1 MIGGISNCIKRFTG
15 RNGQIEVAFLNI
27 ADFKASNSYQYSSNR
42 INIKSVKKL
51 SLSLILMFALV
62 TVFAQD
68 STSRLYS
75 KSEKKEARRQKVSA
89 MIRQSE
95 EGVLVYHK
103 QSIFGAQARTN
114 GYGFFYEMGRMKTN
128 RKTNIY
134 RLDFTEIKHQKE
146 NKVQTSN
153 GFIFFGNPFIFG
165 KINNFYQL
173 TLAFGQQHMLGQ
185 KGNKNG
191 VAVSAV
197 YNGGLSLGLLRPYYL
212 EVIDPLDGKSKD
224 IKYSVADSALFLGP
238 SIVGSSGIGKGW
250 GEIKVKPGL
259 FAKTALRFDYGR
271 FNESVQALEIGISGE
286 FYSQKI
292 PIMVRQ
298 KDSRFFFQAYVA
310 MLFGRRK

>member
-1 MIGGISNCIKRFTG
+1 
-15 RNGQIEVAFLNI
+15 
-27 ADFKASNSYQYSSNR
+27 
-42 INIKSVKKL
+42 VKKL
-51 SLSLILMFALV
+51 SLSLLLMFAV
-62 TVFAQD
+62 MTVFAQD
-68 STSRLYS
+68 STSRIYS
-75 KSEKKEARRQKVSA
+75 KSEKKEARRQKVNS
-89 MIRQSE
+89 MIRQAE
-95 EGVLVYHK
+95 EGVLIYHK

-114 GYGFFYEMGRMKTN
+114 GYGLFYELGRMKTN

-134 RLDFTEIKHQKE
+134 RIDFTEIKHQKE

-153 GFIFFGNPFIFG
+153 GFIFFGNPFIYG

-197 YNGGLSLGLLRPYYL
+197 YNGGLALGMLRPYYL
-212 EVIDPLDGKSKD
+212 EVIDPQTNQSKD
-224 IKYSVADSALFLGP
+224 IKYSSADSSLFLG
-238 SIVGSSGIGKGW
+238 STIIGSSGIGKGW

-271 FNESVQALEIGISGE
+271 FNESVQALEIGLSGE
-286 FYSQKI
+286 FYTQKI
-292 PIMVRQ
+292 PILARQ
-298 KDSRFFFQAYVA
+298 NDRRFFFQAYVA